1 MENGQNVTIR
11 EEENI
16 EEVLERGERTKLT
29 EYFELN
35 ARDQEARQYLY
46 TDIPLHYT
54 WQPNKIWKK
63 RVQNRSNIVAR
74 MYSVSPRD
82 RERFYLRMLLLHVKG
97 ATSFEALRT
106 FEGVIHDRYESACRA
121 RGLLIDDTEWER
133 TMTEAANTATPKQLR
148 ELFVT
153 ILGNC
158 EPSNPID
165 LWENFK
171 PDMIEDFMYFD

>member
-1 MENGQNVTIR
+1 MWRINEFDVCYRSQKIERLDVHVENGQNVTFR
-11 EEENI
+11 EGENI

-46 TDIPLHYT
+46 TDIPLRYT

-63 RVQNRSNIVAR
+63 RFQNRSNVVAR

-82 RERFYLRMLLLHVKG
+82 RERFYLMMLLLHVKG

-121 RGLLIDDTEWER
+121 RGLLFDDTEWER
-133 TMTEAANTATPKQLR
+133 TMTR
-148 ELFVT
+148 
-153 ILGNC
+153 
-158 EPSNPID
+158 SS
-165 LWENFK
+165 
-171 PDMIEDFMYFD
+171 